1 LVGKDQKDYTR
12 LNQMAKDFQPYSN
25 LWLTTRNWHKCHA
38 NWLTGAWETLDANE
52 VDTVFDQSNKV
63 MSQVLRYFREKDM
76 PKIQKVAENM
86 KKNIDE
92 FKPYVPLAV
101 ALRKD
106 GMKDRHWD
114 AISAKVGFDIRPVEG
129 FTLTSV
135 IDAGMLKNIDVCEDV
150 GEKAYKEFHIEK
162 SLNKMMNDWKDS
174 NFMLPQ
180 FKTTT
185 TNYIAGFDDA
195 AAMLDEHIVTT

>member
-1 LVGKDQKDYTR
+1 
-12 LNQMAKDFQPYSN
+12 MA
-25 LWLTTRNWHKCHA
+25 
-38 NWLTGAWETLDANE
+38 
-52 VDTVFDQSNKV
+52 
-63 MSQVLRYFREKDM
+63 QVLRYFRDKEY
-76 PKIQKVAENM
+76 PKITRIAETM

-101 ALRKD
+101 ALRKE
-106 GMKDRHWD
+106 GMKERHWD
-114 AISAKVGFDIRPVEG
+114 SISERVKFDIRPAEG

-135 IDAGMLKNIDVCEDV
+135 IEAGMLKYLDVCEEV

-162 SLNKMMNDWKDS
+162 SLNKMMSDWKDQS
-174 NFMLPQ
+174 FLLPQ

-195 AAMLDEHIVTT
+195 VQMLDEHIVTTQAM

>member
-1 LVGKDQKDYTR
+1 
-12 LNQMAKDFQPYSN
+12 MAKEFQPYSN
-25 LWLTTRNWHKCHA
+25 LWLTTRNWFKCHHS
-38 NWLTGAWETLDANE
+38 WLHDGWEQLNAIDLDNI
-52 VDTVFDQSNKV
+52 FDSSNKTI
-63 MSQVLRYFREKDM
+63 STVLRYFREKDY
-76 PKIQKVAENM
+76 PKIMKIAETM

-101 ALRKD
+101 ALRKE

-114 AISAKVGFDIRPVEG
+114 AISERVGFDIRPVEG

-135 IDAGMLKNIDVCEDV
+135 INAGMLKYLDVCEEI
-150 GEKAYKEFHIEK
+150 GEKAYKEYHIEK
-162 SLNKMMNDWKDS
+162 SLNKMMNDWKDQ
-174 NFMLPQ
+174 NFLLPQ

-195 AAMLDEHIVTT
+195 VAMLDEHIVTT